1 MNIGVLTAALWHPN
15 LRRMSHNL
23 EASFRDYRPYN
34 PEELRIVRLNSGA
47 SNAAKLANMDAF
59 CTRILDGYTLGQY
72 VNAKRGIAA
81 SANGIAD
88 LIARSGIELSGR
100 ILEFGAGTCKLS
112 AVLSRKPNVTAID
125 CMDFSELLLR
135 EIAPR
140 VISWLGGD
148 LAKFRFLVGDM
159 NRIDDVVDRY
169 DWIVCYGAVHH
180 LTVPEHFFVRLRE
193 RLLPGG
199 RVMCLDEP
207 AFPEI
212 ALPFPAIRRYRDT
225 IHAARVL
232 GENEHA
238 YKLSEYRRFAGP
250 GYVFQDMATTLGE
263 RRMRVFA
270 RGPFQTNFILTPVA
284 G

>member
-1 MNIGVLTAALWHPN
+1 MA
-15 LRRMSHNL
+15 SHSDVML
-23 EASFRDYRPYN
+23 DKLDAPFRDYLPFD
-34 PEELRIVRLNSGA
+34 PSTLRVQRLNSGA
-47 SNAAKLANMDAF
+47 SNAAELANMDAF
-59 CTRILDGYTLGQY
+59 CARILDGYTLGRY
-72 VNAKRGIAA
+72 LNAKRGIAA
-81 SANGIAD
+81 TAA
-88 LIARSGIELSGR
+88 GIETLLARAGVKPTGR

-112 AVLSRKPNVTAID
+112 AVLSRSPDVVSVD
-125 CMDFSELLLR
+125 CMDFSEVLLR

-159 NRIDDVVDRY
+159 NRIDEVQDRY
-169 DWIVCYGAVHH
+169 DWIVCFGAVHH

-199 RVMCLDEP
+199 QVLCLDEP

-212 ALPFPAIRRYRDT
+212 TLPFEAIRRYRT
-225 IHAARVL
+225 AIHTARVA

-250 GYVFQDMATTLGE
+250 GYAFRDLALTPGE
-263 RRMRVFA
+263 RRIRTFST
-270 RGPFQTNFILTPVA
+270 GPFQTNFVLTPA
-284 G
+284 GA